1 MYEYRPFAIPVPIR
15 VVPGPRCGRNGGL
28 HVIRLLSFELA
39 LFVAPFIAYALFLW
53 VVHKGIVHPAEW
65 STRVLAVLTVVA
77 VVLTAIGFAAVAQL
91 SGAPAHSD
99 YIPAHVENGRIVP
112 GVRK

>member
-1 MYEYRPFAIPVPIR
+1 M
-15 VVPGPRCGRNGGL
+15 
-28 HVIRLLSFELA
+28 IRLLSFELA
-39 LFVAPFIAYALFLW
+39 LLVSPFIAYALFLLAMR
-53 VVHKGIVHPAEW
+53 KGNVHPAQW

-77 VVLTAIGFAAVAQL
+77 VVLTGIGFVAVAQL

>member
-1 MYEYRPFAIPVPIR
+1 M
-15 VVPGPRCGRNGGL
+15 
-28 HVIRLLSFELA
+28 IRLLSFELA
-39 LFVAPFIAYALFLW
+39 LFVSPFIAYALFLW
-53 VVHKGIVHPAEW
+53 VVRKGIVHPAEW
-65 STRVLAVLTVVA
+65 SAGVLAVLVVVA

-99 YIPAHVENGRIVP
+99 YIPAHLENGRVVP

>member
-1 MYEYRPFAIPVPIR
+1 MYEYRPFANPVPFR
-15 VVPGPRCGRNGGL
+15 VAPGPRRGRNGGL
-28 HVIRLLSFELA
+28 DVIRLLSFELA
-39 LFVAPFIAYALFLW
+39 LFASPFIAYALFLW
-53 VVHKGIVHPAEW
+53 VARKGVVHPGEW
-65 STRVLAVLTVVA
+65 STRVLVVLTVMA